1 MFVIPAVAVRFA
13 VDTNDELTI
22 LVELTVVILPVVE
35 PRVTIVPVVEL
46 KTPIVPLVPLTV
58 VAVMI
63 PVRLMLLVA
72 VLPTANTSAKSID
85 DSARAIMLAMV

>member
-1 MFVIPAVAVRFA
+1 LVELTVVILPVVAVRSA
-13 VDTNDELTI
+13 VDTNAELTI

-35 PRVTIVPVVEL
+35 P

-58 VAVMI
+58 VAVII

-85 DSARAIMLAMV
+85 DSARDIMLAIV